1 MIIDWQVT
9 GLRNPMYDV
18 GYFLSGSVEPEVRRT
33 HEMRLIRRYV
43 EEFARKSDGYD
54 ETTAVADYQIQLLS
68 GLYITLAA
76 IDVLPDN
83 EVVNTL
89 ILALLR
95 RNCAA
100 AIDWHSVA
108 ALRNVTS
115 VLSVS

>member
-1 MIIDWQVT
+1 M
-9 GLRNPMYDV
+9 
-18 GYFLSGSVEPEVRRT
+18 
-33 HEMRLIRRYV
+33 
-43 EEFARKSDGYD
+43 
-54 ETTAVADYQIQLLS
+54 
-68 GLYITLAA
+68 
-76 IDVLPDN
+76 LPDN